1 MSMKKTLS
9 TVSPTTTADAK
20 RKGSE
25 RSQIP
30 AASNATPARSQT
42 AE

>member
-9 TVSPTTTADAK
+9 TVSPTTTADAT
-20 RKGSE
+20 RKE